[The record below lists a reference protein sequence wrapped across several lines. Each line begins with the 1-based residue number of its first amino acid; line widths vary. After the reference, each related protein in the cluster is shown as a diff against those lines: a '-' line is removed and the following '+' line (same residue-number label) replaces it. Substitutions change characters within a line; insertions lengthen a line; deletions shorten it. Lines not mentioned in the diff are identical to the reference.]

1 MVIEFCQRRGRG
13 RCTFDGSQGPWAG
26 CSTAACTALNTSGLL
41 GNALALAD
49 FMAGDVVASRLAVGN
64 PERTVRV
71 NAFNAHLQDSWQ
83 ITRNFNLNLGL
94 RWEYFCPLHNCDKDH
109 AFFYQAKCFRIQG
122 AGADSV
128 FPPDRRAFAPR
139 LGFAYHAT
147 NFGGLVVRVGVGVY
161 YDQINMNPFLDNHVG
176 SDGVEGNP
184 FGPKPYPLYVKNGYN
199 W

>member
-26 CSTAACTALNTSGLL
+26 CSTAACTALSTSGLL
-41 GNALALAD
+41 GKAQALAD
-49 FMAGDVVASRLAVGN
+49 FLAGDVVASRLAVGN

-94 RWEYFCPLHNCDKDH
+94 RWEYFGPLHNGDKDL
-109 AFFYQAKCFRIQG
+109 AFFDQAKGFRIQG

-128 FPPDRRAFAPR
+128 FPPDRRGFAPR
-139 LGFAYHAT
+139 LGFAYPSAPS
-147 NFGGLVVRVGVGVY
+147 GGGVAAGGSGVLY
-161 YDQINMNPFLDNHVG
+161 YRRNMNPFLDNHV
-176 SDGVEGNP
+176 
-184 FGPKPYPLYVKNGYN
+184 
-199 W
+199 

>member
-13 RCTFDGSQGPWAG
+13 RCTFDGSQGPWAV
-26 CSTAACTALNTSGLL
+26 CSTAACTAMNTSGLL

-49 FMAGDVVASRLAVGN
+49 FMAADVVASRLAVGN

-94 RWEYFCPLHNCDKDH
+94 RWEYFGPLHNGDKDL
-109 AFFYQAKCFRIQG
+109 AFFDQAKGFRIQG

-139 LGFAYHAT
+139 LGSSSHSAS
-147 NFGGLVVRVGVGVY
+147 FGACVSPRRLAV
-161 YDQINMNPFLDNHVG
+161 
-176 SDGVEGNP
+176 
-184 FGPKPYPLYVKNGYN
+184 
-199 W
+199 